1 MFAYI
6 FPPFNKSH
14 LGIWAGWK
22 WEWYHWLLDS
32 WILVHVS
39 VNGSTFLPE
48 YALEE
53 VDHDFITDMAIYDN
67 FRLELVFWVFLEE
80 KQSVVH
86 AFQTES
92 SQKSTFTKLF

>member
-6 FPPFNKSH
+6 FHPLNKSH

-22 WEWYHWLLDS
+22 WKWSHWLLDS
-32 WILVHVS
+32 WMLVHVN
-39 VNGSTFLPE
+39 VNSSIFLPE

-67 FRLELVFWVFLEE
+67 FSLELVFWVFLEE
-80 KQSVVH
+80 KWSMVH